1 MNKGKSSGPAD
12 DQYWTTGQVA
22 TLLKVV
28 PRTVSKLFDRGE
40 LQGHKLSAS
49 GGPSHR
55 RLSRDSVLE
64 YMRRKGIQI
73 PRELED
79 PQRLV
84 KRIVI
89 FGDDNS
95 AHAVSES
102 LGEGFDCAEVS
113 DIFDLSD
120 AFRRAA
126 FRRGVD
132 ALLLHMEQEAAS
144 VILKAVRK
152 RYRGVLVIG
161 FAHVAPT
168 SLGFRRGDFEDWF
181 RYPFDDIEL
190 VRVTLNR

>member
-1 MNKGKSSGPAD
+1 VKKGKSSGPAD

-22 TLLKVV
+22 ELLEVV

-64 YMRRKGIQI
+64 YMRRNGIQI

-89 FGDDNS
+89 FGDDKS
-95 AHAVSES
+95 AHTVSES
-102 LGEGFDCAEVS
+102 LGEGFDCDVVS

-120 AFRRAA
+120 AFR
-126 FRRGVD
+126 GMVD
-132 ALLLHMEQEAAS
+132 ALLLHMEQDAAS

-161 FAHVAPT
+161 FATVAPT

-190 VRVTLNR
+190 VRTTLNR